1 MLRHSRSSSG
11 PRRRTALGP
20 VIVSLLLA
28 GALTAGCDN
37 THRHAV
43 RAHGTP
49 TTARTA
55 NGGPHTFTVVAAGDV
70 LVHPPVW
77 QQARTDAKAEG
88 EAGLDFGPLFAAVR
102 PVVSAA
108 DLAICHLETPLAA
121 ASGPYVGWPRFAA
134 PPQVVTAVRQ
144 TGFDDCS
151 TASNHSYDQGSE
163 GVRRTLDTLDRAGLH
178 HSGTSRDVS
187 ESRRPDIT
195 VSHGVRVAQLSYTFG
210 LNYGLSLPA
219 GQPWLVNTIDVPRIL
234 ADAHTAR
241 RAGAEIVILS
251 LHWGTEYQRAPTQ
264 LQISQARTLLASPD
278 VDLILGCHVHVVQP
292 FEQIHG
298 KWVVYGM
305 GNEIARHE
313 DPIAASREGV
323 MPRITFTASSPGR
336 WRATRVEAVPTW
348 VDITPRIRLVDLAA
362 ALADRRVTGTRRT
375 TYQREY
381 ERISGAVRSRGA
393 TVDVAT
399 AR

>member
-1 MLRHSRSSSG
+1 MLRHDRPTGGFGLRAAALGTALASAVLLGGLATGCDTADRHGSPRTAPTRTATPG
-11 PRRRTALGP
+11 PR
-20 VIVSLLLA
+20 
-28 GALTAGCDN
+28 
-37 THRHAV
+37 
-43 RAHGTP
+43 
-49 TTARTA
+49 
-55 NGGPHTFTVVAAGDV
+55 TFTLVAAGDV

-77 QQARTDAKAEG
+77 QQARSDATAQG
-88 EAGLDFGPLFAAVR
+88 RTGLDFGPLFAGVR

-121 ASGPYVGWPRFAA
+121 ERGPYVGWPRFAA

-163 GVRRTLDTLDRAGLH
+163 GVRRTLDTLDRASLH
-178 HSGTSRDVS
+178 HSGTARSAT

-210 LNYGLSLPA
+210 LNSGLALPA
-219 GQPWLVNTIDVPRIL
+219 GEPWLVNMTDVHRVL
-234 ADAHTAR
+234 ADARAAR

-264 LQISQARTLLASPD
+264 LQLDQARALLASPD
-278 VDLILGCHVHVVQP
+278 VDLILGCHAHVVQP

-313 DPIAASREGV
+313 DPVAASREGV
-323 MPRITFTASSPGR
+323 MPRITFTMSGTGH
-336 WRATRVEAVPTW
+336 WRVTGVEAVPTW

-362 ALADRRVTGTRRT
+362 ALADHQVTGTRRA

-381 ERISGAVRSRGA
+381 DRIAGAVRSRGA
-393 TVDVAT
+393 KVDVAR